1 MKSAGRTQVNT
12 NELSD
17 AAGMPTHNSIAAPDA
32 RHNKHCVVI
41 TRFGRKQ
48 PGYLDFAYR
57 IEALS
62 RRYNVSLVS
71 DHPLNVPEMKIAGVR
86 HHVLPGGVSQLGWFR
101 YLWNAAKFAKQQRAD
116 CVILLHTLAAPLT
129 HLLRGVPTALYWN
142 EHAIRVK
149 STRSHFLVE
158 RLYRDWLYRY
168 FFIEAACKADLVMP
182 IGEAHYDDLVAQGCK
197 PERTKLIY
205 MGVDERFRGASLKRV
220 RQNENDSLELI
231 YTGAVQKARGRD
243 VMLEAM
249 AIAIKAGV
257 SVRLTMVGASP
268 KEVDYCNAYATQLG
282 IADAI
287 TMYGRVSGHEIPAHI
302 AQADAGLCIWED
314 QPWWRFNP
322 PTKLFEYLVA
332 GLPVLASNICT
343 HTQYITHG
351 HNGLIFEYD
360 SNSLA
365 QAIQA
370 LWQRRAELPA
380 FKQRA
385 FEGSAPYLWENIEP
399 VFLQTIEELACK

>member
-1 MKSAGRTQVNT
+1 MN
-12 NELSD
+12 
-17 AAGMPTHNSIAAPDA
+17 
-32 RHNKHCVVI
+32 CVVI
-41 TRFGRKQ
+41 TRFGKNQ
-48 PGYLDFAYR
+48 PGFLDFSYR
-57 IEALS
+57 IEALAKHHK
-62 RRYNVSLVS
+62 VSLVS
-71 DHPLNVPEMKIAGVR
+71 DHPLNISEMAIPGVR
-86 HHVLPGGVSQLGWFR
+86 HHVLPGGESQLGWFR
-101 YLWNAAKFAKQQRAD
+101 YLWNASKFVKQQRPD

-149 STRSHFLVE
+149 STKSNFLIE

-168 FFIEAACKADLVMP
+168 LFIEAACKADLVMP
-182 IGEAHYDDLVAQGCK
+182 IGEAHYDDLIAQGCK

-205 MGVDERFRGASLKRV
+205 MGVDERFRGVSRKRI
-220 RQNENDSLELI
+220 RQDENDSLELI

-249 AIAIKAGV
+249 AIAVKAGV
-257 SVRLTMVGASP
+257 PVRLTMVGASP
-268 KEVDYCNAYATQLG
+268 KELDYCNAYASQLG
-282 IADAI
+282 IVDAI
-287 TMYGRVSGHEIPAHI
+287 TIYGRVSGHEIPAHI
-302 AQADAGLCIWED
+302 AKADAGICIWED
-314 QPWWRFNP
+314 RPWWRFNP

-332 GLPVLASNICT
+332 GLPVLASNIRT

-360 SNSLA
+360 SSSLA

-370 LWQRRAELPA
+370 LWARRAELPA

-385 FEGSAPYLWENIEP
+385 FEGSTPYLWENIEP
-399 VFLQTIEELACK
+399 AFLRTIEELACK